1 MPTLSMNE
9 VTTYRWPLE
18 EDVRRYAA
26 AGYEGIGVWR
36 PKLSD
41 YGEEQAVDLI
51 AESGLHVTNLLWA
64 GGFTGSDGRTP
75 QESIHDA
82 VQAIRLA
89 GALGAGCLVI
99 YPGGRNNHIY
109 SHAERLLRGA
119 LEQLLDYA
127 ADAEVILAIEPMHA
141 ACAADWTFLTDLEST
156 IALIERYKSPFL
168 KLVFDTYHFGH
179 DAAVLANLPE
189 IAPHVGVVH
198 LGDRVEPHAAEQDRR
213 RLGEGR
219 LQLGD
224 LIRGLVDAG
233 YTGDF
238 DVELIGGD
246 IEPGQ
251 YEEVLASSLDY
262 FERVL
267 APVSGN

>member
-1 MPTLSMNE
+1 
-9 VTTYRWPLE
+9 
-18 EDVRRYAA
+18 
-26 AGYEGIGVWR
+26 
-36 PKLSD
+36 
-41 YGEEQAVDLI
+41 
-51 AESGLHVTNLLWA
+51 
-64 GGFTGSDGRTP
+64 
-75 QESIHDA
+75 
-82 VQAIRLA
+82 
-89 GALGAGCLVI
+89 
-99 YPGGRNNHIY
+99 
-109 SHAERLLRGA
+109 
-119 LEQLLDYA
+119 
-127 ADAEVILAIEPMHA
+127 
-141 ACAADWTFLTDLEST
+141 
-156 IALIERYKSPFL
+156 L

-238 DVELIGGD
+238 DVELIGRD